1 MSNSREIIQQVNGVQ
16 TTDGAGVQLKRI
28 LGSPELNY
36 LDPFL
41 LFDEFRNDASDAYSG
56 GFPNHPH
63 RGFETVTYMKQGRM
77 RHRDSVGNEGL
88 LTAGSVQWMTA
99 GRGIIH
105 SEMPEQEDGLM
116 WGYQLW
122 VNLPKEKK
130 MTEPRYQDIP
140 PENIPLY
147 EKDGLQVRVI
157 AGQYK
162 DVSAAAETNIEIHY
176 LDVHLRKDS
185 VFEHDLPKSFQGFIY
200 VYEGEATVG
209 ETNVSPNTLGV
220 LDDGSRISVTPANGG
235 SDFLLIAG
243 EPLNEPIARGGP
255 FVMNTRGEV
264 LKAFED
270 YENGI
275 LDKPLT
281 R

>member
-1 MSNSREIIQQVNGVQ
+1 MNKLRGISQTITGIE
-16 TTDGAGVQLKRI
+16 TTDGAGVKLKRI
-28 LGSPELNY
+28 LGSPDLNY

-41 LFDEFRNDASDAYSG
+41 LFDEFRNDASDDYNG
-56 GFPNHPH
+56 GFPDHPH

-122 VNLPKEKK
+122 VNLPKKLK

-140 PENIPLY
+140 PEDIPVHVD
-147 EKDGLQVRVI
+147 DGFSVRVI
-157 AGQYK
+157 AGK
-162 DVSAAAETNIEIHY
+162 FEKISASAETHIPIHY
-176 LDVHLRKDS
+176 LDVELKN
-185 VFEHDLPKSFQGFIY
+185 EHGFNHTLPETFSGFIY
-200 VYEGEATVG
+200 VYEGDAAVG
-209 ETNVSPNTLGV
+209 TSIIPKNTFAV
-220 LDDGSRISVTPANGG
+220 LDNGNEVSVSAENG
-235 SDFLLIAG
+235 DVQFLLIAG

-255 FVMNTRGEV
+255 FVMNTKGEV
-264 LKAFED
+264 LRAFED
-270 YENGI
+270 YQNGV
-275 LDKPLT
+275 LDKRP
-281 R
+281 

>member
-1 MSNSREIIQQVNGVQ
+1 MKKLRGISKRVTGIE
-16 TTDGAGVQLKRI
+16 TTDGAGVKLKRI

-41 LFDEFRNDASDAYSG
+41 LFDEFRNEASEAYSG

-105 SEMPEQEDGLM
+105 SEMPEQEDGIM

-122 VNLPKEKK
+122 VNLPKTKK

-140 PENIPLY
+140 SEKIPVY
-147 EKDGLQVRVI
+147 ECEGFSVRVI
-157 AGQYK
+157 AGK
-162 DVSAAAETNIEIHY
+162 FEEVSAAAETHIPIHY
-176 LDVHLRKDS
+176 LDVHLKNGCT
-185 VFEHDLPKSFQGFIY
+185 FNHALPASFSGFIY
-200 VYEGEATVG
+200 GYEGKSIVG
-209 ETNVSPNTLGV
+209 NSKIPENTLAV
-220 LDDGSRISVTPANGG
+220 LDDGNGVSVSGEK
-235 SDFLLIAG
+235 SDVKFLLIAG

-264 LKAFED
+264 LQAFED
-270 YENGI
+270 YQNGV
-275 LDKPLT
+275 LDKQK
-281 R
+281 

>member
-1 MSNSREIIQQVNGVQ
+1 MTGFRNVSQLVIGLQ

-41 LFDEFRNDASDAYSG
+41 LFDEFRNDSSDAYIG

-88 LTAGSVQWMTA
+88 LTPGSVQWMTA

-122 VNLPKEKK
+122 VNLPKKLK
-130 MTEPRYQDIP
+130 MTKPRYQDIP
-140 PENIPLY
+140 QENIPLY
-147 EKDGLQVRVI
+147 EKDGLRVRVI
-157 AGQYK
+157 AGKYG
-162 DVSAAAETNIEIHY
+162 DVSAVAETNIEIHY
-176 LDVHLRKDS
+176 LDVDLRKDS
-185 VFEHDLPKSFQGFIY
+185 VFEHNLPKSFQGFIY
-200 VYEGEATVG
+200 VYEGDAVIG
-209 ETNVSPNTLGV
+209 ETLVKRNTLGV
-220 LDDGSRISVTPANGG
+220 LSEGEKIQISASAGE
-235 SDFLLIAG
+235 SSFLLIAG
-243 EPLNEPIARGGP
+243 EPLNEPIERGGP
-255 FVMNTRGEV
+255 FVMNTKGEV
-264 LKAFED
+264 IQAFAD
-270 YENGI
+270 YQNGV
-275 LDKPLT
+275 LDKQK
-281 R
+281 

>member
-1 MSNSREIIQQVNGVQ
+1 MKKWREISQLVTGVQ
-16 TTDGAGVQLKRI
+16 TTDGDGVQLKRI

-41 LFDEFRNDASDAYSG
+41 LFDEFRNDTSDAYSG

-88 LTAGSVQWMTA
+88 LTPGSVQWMTA

-122 VNLPKEKK
+122 VNLPKKLK
-130 MTEPRYQDIP
+130 MTAPRYQDIP

-157 AGQYK
+157 AGK
-162 DVSAAAETNIEIHY
+162 FADVSAAAETNIEIHY
-176 LDVHLRKDS
+176 LDVHLVEKS
-185 VFEHDLPKSFQGFIY
+185 VFEHDLPKTFRGFIY
-200 VYEGEATVG
+200 VYEGDAVVG
-209 ETNVSPNTLGV
+209 ETVVSQNTLGV
-220 LDDGSRISVTPANGG
+220 LSDGDKIQISASTGET
-235 SDFLLIAG
+235 SFLLIAG

-270 YENGI
+270 YDNGV
-275 LDKPLT
+275 LDK
-281 R
+281 

>member
-1 MSNSREIIQQVNGVQ
+1 MNKLRGISQTITGIE
-16 TTDGAGVQLKRI
+16 TTDGAGVKLKRI
-28 LGSPELNY
+28 LGSPDLNY

-56 GFPNHPH
+56 GFPDHPH

-77 RHRDSVGNEGL
+77 RHRDSVVNEGL

-122 VNLPKEKK
+122 VNLPKKLK

-140 PENIPLY
+140 PEDIPVNVD
-147 EKDGLQVRVI
+147 DGFSVRVI
-157 AGQYK
+157 AGK
-162 DVSAAAETNIEIHY
+162 FEKISASAETHIPIHY
-176 LDVHLRKDS
+176 LDVELKN
-185 VFEHDLPKSFQGFIY
+185 EHGFNHTLPETFSGFIY
-200 VYEGEATVG
+200 IYEGDAAVG
-209 ETNVSPNTLGV
+209 TSIIPKNTFAV
-220 LDDGSRISVTPANGG
+220 LDNGNEVSVSAENG
-235 SDFLLIAG
+235 DVQFLLIAG

-255 FVMNTRGEV
+255 FVMNTKGEV
-264 LKAFED
+264 LRAFED
-270 YENGI
+270 YQNGV
-275 LDKPLT
+275 LDKRP
-281 R
+281 